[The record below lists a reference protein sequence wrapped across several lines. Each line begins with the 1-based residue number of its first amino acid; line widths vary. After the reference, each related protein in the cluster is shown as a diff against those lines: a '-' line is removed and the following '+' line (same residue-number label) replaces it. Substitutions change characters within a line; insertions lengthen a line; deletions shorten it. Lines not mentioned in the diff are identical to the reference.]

1 MVGSPIF
8 SLNRYLKNTS
18 LAIAET
24 STGGLIADLLTNQPG
39 ASAFFMGS
47 IVAYS
52 YPSLSE
58 LLKVKPQTL
67 EKHGAVSEAT
77 VLEMAQSV
85 RQLFSADI
93 GLAICGITGPSGG
106 TAQKPVGTTW
116 LAISDGKNTRAA
128 TACFEGDR
136 LAIKAQMAH
145 HTLQNLQVFLQ
156 SFYPL
161 DEKLETTSP

>member
-1 MVGSPIF
+1 MK
-8 SLNRYLKNTS
+8 SLLFVDYIREAS
-18 LAIAET
+18 LTLSVAET
-24 STGGLIADLLTNQPG
+24 STGGMIADLLTDQPG

-77 VLEMAQSV
+77 VIEMAQSV
-85 RQLFSADI
+85 RLLFKSNI
-93 GLAICGITGPSGG
+93 GIALCGITGPSGG

>member
-1 MVGSPIF
+1 MSH
-8 SLNRYLKNTS
+8 KD
-18 LAIAET
+18 LAKSISELLRDREKTLALAET
-24 STGGLIADLLTNQPG
+24 CTGGMIADVLTDQPG

-47 IVAYS
+47 VVAYS

-106 TAQKPVGTTW
+106 TPHKPIGTTC
-116 LAISDGKNTRAA
+116 LTISDGTKST
-128 TACFEGDR
+128 THHACFKGDR
-136 LAIKAQMAH
+136 RANKKQMA
-145 HTLQNLQVFLQ
+145 TFALEALKDFL
-156 SFYPL
+156 
-161 DEKLETTSP
+161 KTSHPNA

>member
-1 MVGSPIF
+1 M
-8 SLNRYLKNTS
+8 LNLNERLTKLNLT
-18 LAIAET
+18 LALAET
-24 STGGLIADLLTNQPG
+24 CTGGMIADVLTDQPG

-47 IVAYS
+47 VVAYS

-93 GLAICGITGPSGG
+93 GLAICGITGPIGG

>member
-1 MVGSPIF
+1 M
-8 SLNRYLKNTS
+8 LNLNERLTKLNLT
-18 LAIAET
+18 LALAET
-24 STGGLIADLLTNQPG
+24 CTGGMIADVLTDQPG

-47 IVAYS
+47 VVAYS

-116 LAISDGKNTRAA
+116 LAISDGKNTRA
-128 TACFEGDR
+128 TTTCFEGDR
-136 LAIKAQMAH
+136 HAIKAQMAH
-145 HTLQNLQVFLQ
+145 QALQNLQSFLQ

>member
-1 MVGSPIF
+1 M
-8 SLNRYLKNTS
+8 LNLNERLTKLNLT
-18 LAIAET
+18 LALAET
-24 STGGLIADLLTNQPG
+24 CTGGMIADVLTDQPG

-47 IVAYS
+47 VVAYS

>member
-1 MVGSPIF
+1 M
-8 SLNRYLKNTS
+8 LNLNERLTKLNLT
-18 LAIAET
+18 LALAET
-24 STGGLIADLLTNQPG
+24 CTGGMIADVLTDQPG

-47 IVAYS
+47 VVAYS

-77 VLEMAQSV
+77 VIEMAQSV
-85 RQLFSADI
+85 RLLFKSNI
-93 GLAICGITGPSGG
+93 GIALCGITGPSGG

>member
-1 MVGSPIF
+1 M
-8 SLNRYLKNTS
+8 LNLNERLTKLNLT
-18 LAIAET
+18 LALAET
-24 STGGLIADLLTNQPG
+24 CTGGMIADVLTDQPG

-47 IVAYS
+47 VVAYS

-136 LAIKAQMAH
+136 HAIKAQMAH
-145 HTLQNLQVFLQ
+145 QALQNLQVFLQ